1 MDFTTIIA
9 NDLTFS
15 YLEAGPA
22 DGPLALLFH
31 GFPDSPFTW
40 RHLLPEL
47 AAAGYHAVAP
57 AQRGYAP
64 TEIPKNGRYQLGQL
78 GLDANALHEAL
89 GGDDRA
95 VIIGHDWGA
104 MTAYTA
110 LNLEPNRWRKAVT
123 ANVPP
128 LGAVGG
134 AFFNIDQLKRSWYMF
149 FFQNDLAPMVVEM
162 DNLAFIDRLWA
173 DWSPGYDA
181 AEDLISIKA
190 ALGTPENLMAALS
203 YYRAMFNPAY
213 QDDELAEAQTASAMP
228 TSVPTLYLHGRNDGC
243 FGVDVIGDPLAFLA
257 EGSRFEIVEDAGHF
271 LQLQQPAVVNRLIL
285 EWLSN

>member
-1 MDFTTIIA
+1 M
-9 NDLTFS
+9 
-15 YLEAGPA
+15 
-22 DGPLALLFH
+22 
-31 GFPDSPFTW
+31 
-40 RHLLPEL
+40 
-47 AAAGYHAVAP
+47 
-57 AQRGYAP
+57 
-64 TEIPKNGRYQLGQL
+64 
-78 GLDANALHEAL
+78 
-89 GGDDRA
+89 
-95 VIIGHDWGA
+95 
-104 MTAYTA
+104 
-110 LNLEPNRWRKAVT
+110 T

-213 QDDELAEAQTASAMP
+213 QDDELAEAQAASAMP

>member
-203 YYRAMFNPAY
+203 YYRAMFNPDY
-213 QDDELAEAQTASAMP
+213 QDDELAEAQAASAMP

>member
-213 QDDELAEAQTASAMP
+213 QDDELAEAQAASAMP

-271 LQLQQPAVVNRLIL
+271 LQLQQPAVVNGLIL

>member
-213 QDDELAEAQTASAMP
+213 QDDELAEAQAASAMP

-243 FGVDVIGDPLAFLA
+243 FGVDVMGDPLAFLA

>member
-15 YLEAGPA
+15 YFEAGPA

-213 QDDELAEAQTASAMP
+213 QDDELAEAQAASAMP

>member
-1 MDFTTIIA
+1 MDFHTITA

-31 GFPDSPFTW
+31 GFPDSPYTW

-64 TEIPKNGRYQLGQL
+64 TEVPTNGRYQLGQL

-110 LNLEPNRWRKAVT
+110 LNLEPGRWRKAVT

-134 AFFNIDQLKRSWYMF
+134 AFFNFDQLKRSWYMF
-149 FFQNDLAPMVVEM
+149 FFQNDLAPMVVGL

-181 AEDLISIKA
+181 TEDLTYIKA

-213 QDDELAEAQTASAMP
+213 QDEELAEAQAASAMA
-228 TSVPTLYLHGRNDGC
+228 TSVATLYLHGREDGC

-257 EGSRFEIVEDAGHF
+257 DGSRFEIVEHAGHF

-285 EWLSN
+285 EWLSH

>member
-213 QDDELAEAQTASAMP
+213 QDDELAEAQAASAMP

>member
-213 QDDELAEAQTASAMP
+213 QDDELAEAQAASAMP

-271 LQLQQPAVVNRLIL
+271 LQLQQPAIVNRLIL

>member
-1 MDFTTIIA
+1 
-9 NDLTFS
+9 
-15 YLEAGPA
+15 
-22 DGPLALLFH
+22 
-31 GFPDSPFTW
+31 
-40 RHLLPEL
+40 
-47 AAAGYHAVAP
+47 
-57 AQRGYAP
+57 
-64 TEIPKNGRYQLGQL
+64 
-78 GLDANALHEAL
+78 
-89 GGDDRA
+89 
-95 VIIGHDWGA
+95 
-104 MTAYTA
+104 
-110 LNLEPNRWRKAVT
+110 
-123 ANVPP
+123 
-128 LGAVGG
+128 
-134 AFFNIDQLKRSWYMF
+134 MF

-213 QDDELAEAQTASAMP
+213 QDDELAEAQAASAMP